1 MVRKSMFGGTFY
13 PSKKE
18 DIEKFISENIN
29 SARIDKDRIRNAYSY
44 VAPHAGYIYSGKTAS
59 HAYKAI
65 AEKADIKKIETL
77 IIIGPNHTG
86 IGTPIS
92 ISNEDWETP
101 LGIVKNDTLFSKAI
115 KEESRIAE
123 MDETAH
129 EFEHSI
135 EVQLP
140 FLQYIGMGKKK
151 FVFICMGD
159 QDINSCTDLSTAI
172 SKASKKLDK
181 KSVVIASSD
190 FNHFESAKIGK
201 EKDMKLL
208 KELETLEYERFNAL
222 VGRINNTTCGY
233 GPITV
238 STMFAKERGAKSSI
252 LLDYSNS
259 GDITKDFSNVVDY
272 VSLAFV

>member
-1 MVRKSMFGGTFY
+1 MARKSIFGGTFY
-13 PSKKE
+13 PNKKE
-18 DIEKFISENIN
+18 DIEKFISESIN
-29 SARIDKDRIRNAYSY
+29 SVYIDKDKIRSAYSY
-44 VAPHAGYIYSGKTAS
+44 VAPHAGYVYSGKTAS
-59 HAYKAI
+59 YTYKAI
-65 AEKADIKKIETL
+65 AEKVDIDEIETV

-92 ISNEDWETP
+92 ISNNDWETP
-101 LGIVKNDTLFSKAI
+101 LGIVKNDTFFSKVI

-123 MDETAH
+123 IDETAH

-159 QDINSCTDLSTAI
+159 QDINSCNDLSAAI

-181 KSVVIASSD
+181 KALVIASSD
-190 FNHFESAKIGK
+190 FNHFESAKKGK
-201 EKDMKLL
+201 EKDAKLL

-222 VGRINNTTCGY
+222 VGRINDTACGY

-238 STMFAKERGAKSSI
+238 SAMFAKERGAKKSI

-272 VSLAFV
+272 ASLAFV